1 MGGRT
6 KGSGKRVNRPELTR
20 AVAEAAGVSMDT
32 ARDRLYRHERGH
44 IDCDKLF
51 APRNEAIHRK
61 SKSRA
66 VLEVMA
72 ATGLSHSGARNRLR
86 RVRAG
91 ELPPECLTL
100 DTKAMTDKRRTV
112 RMGDWDFGDLAPRRS
127 VESVPGGTAW
137 ERANLGRP

>member
-6 KGSGKRVNRPELTR
+6 KGSGKRVNHPELTR
-20 AVAEAAGVSMDT
+20 AVAEAAGVSMET

-51 APRNEAIHRK
+51 APRNEAIHRR

-100 DTKAMTDKRRTV
+100 NTKAMTART
-112 RMGDWDFGDLAPRRS
+112 RTKNMGDWDFSDLAPRRS
-127 VESVPGGTAW
+127 IGSIPGGTAW
-137 ERANLGRP
+137 ERRVIGP